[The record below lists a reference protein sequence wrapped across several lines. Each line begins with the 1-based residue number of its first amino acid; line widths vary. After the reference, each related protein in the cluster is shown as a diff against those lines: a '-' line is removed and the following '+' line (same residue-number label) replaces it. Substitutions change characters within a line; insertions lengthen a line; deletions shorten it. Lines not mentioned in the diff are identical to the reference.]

1 MNFIPPQR
9 NKDWTLAS
17 TMLVYTIMRSKRTI
31 KASRSAAFTLVE
43 IMIVVAIIG
52 LLAAIAIANFVYARS
67 TSQANA
73 CINNMHQIDGA
84 VTEWALEKGK
94 KTGDPAPSLTDDL
107 TPYLKLNS
115 SGSIPSCPA
124 GGTYIM
130 NTVGAI
136 PQITCS
142 LGSSVN
148 PPHVLQ

>member
-17 TMLVYTIMRSKRTI
+17 PMLVYTIMRSKRTI
-31 KASRSAAFTLVE
+31 KVSRSAAFTLVE

-52 LLAAIAIANFVYARS
+52 LLAAIAIANFMNARA

-94 KTGDPAPSLTDDL
+94 KTGDPAPSLITDL
-107 TPYLKLNS
+107 TPYIKLNS

-124 GGTYIM
+124 GGDYIM
-130 NTVGAI
+130 GTVGAI

-148 PPHVLQ
+148 PPHILQ

>member
-1 MNFIPPQR
+1 MR
-9 NKDWTLAS
+9 VKK
-17 TMLVYTIMRSKRTI
+17 TIE
-31 KASRSAAFTLVE
+31 ASRLAAFTLVE

-52 LLAAIAIANFVYARS
+52 LLAAIAISNFMYVRS

-94 KTGDPAPSLTDDL
+94 KTGDPPPSLIADL
-107 TPYLKLNS
+107 TPYIKLNS

-124 GGTYIM
+124 GGSYIM
-130 NTVGAI
+130 GTVGAI

-142 LGSSVN
+142 LSTTVD
-148 PPHVLQ
+148 PPHVLW

>member
-1 MNFIPPQR
+1 
-9 NKDWTLAS
+9 
-17 TMLVYTIMRSKRTI
+17 MLVYAIMRVKKTI
-31 KASRSAAFTLVE
+31 EASRLAAFTLVE

-52 LLAAIAIANFVYARS
+52 LLAAIAIANFMYVRS

-94 KTGDPAPSLTDDL
+94 KTGDPAPSLITDL
-107 TPYLKLNS
+107 TPYIKLNS

-124 GGTYIM
+124 GGSYTM
-130 NTVGAI
+130 GTVGAI

-142 LGSSVN
+142 LDNSVD
-148 PPHVLQ
+148 PPHVLR

>member
-1 MNFIPPQR
+1 
-9 NKDWTLAS
+9 
-17 TMLVYTIMRSKRTI
+17 MLVYAIMRSKKTI
-31 KASRSAAFTLVE
+31 KAPRLGAFTLVE

-52 LLAAIAIANFVYARS
+52 LLAAIAIANFMYVRS

-94 KTGDPAPSLTDDL
+94 KTGDPAPSLVTDL
-107 TPYLKLNS
+107 TPYIKLNS

-124 GGTYIM
+124 GGIYIM
-130 NTVGAI
+130 DTVGAI

-148 PPHVLQ
+148 PPHILQ

>member
-1 MNFIPPQR
+1 
-9 NKDWTLAS
+9 
-17 TMLVYTIMRSKRTI
+17 MLVYTIMRSKRTI
-31 KASRSAAFTLVE
+31 KASPSAAFTLVE

-52 LLAAIAIANFVYARS
+52 LLAAIATASFTRARS

-84 VTEWALEKGK
+84 VTEWALENGK

-107 TPYLKLNS
+107 TPYLRLNS
-115 SGSIPSCPA
+115 SSSIPSCPA

-142 LGSSVN
+142 LSDSVD
-148 PPHVLQ
+148 PPHVLW

>member
-1 MNFIPPQR
+1 
-9 NKDWTLAS
+9 
-17 TMLVYTIMRSKRTI
+17 MLVYTIMRSKRTT

-52 LLAAIAIANFVYARS
+52 LLAAMAIANFMNARS

-94 KTGDPAPSLTDDL
+94 KTGDPGPNLITDL
-107 TPYLKLNS
+107 TPYIKLNS
-115 SGSIPSCPA
+115 SGSLPSCPA
-124 GGTYIM
+124 GGIYIM
-130 NTVGAI
+130 GTVGAI

-142 LGSSVN
+142 LSSSVN
-148 PPHVLQ
+148 PPHILQ

>member
-1 MNFIPPQR
+1 
-9 NKDWTLAS
+9 
-17 TMLVYTIMRSKRTI
+17 MLVYAIMRAKKTI
-31 KASRSAAFTLVE
+31 EASSSAAFTLVE

-52 LLAAIAIANFVYARS
+52 LLAAIAIANFMYVRT

-94 KTGDPAPSLTDDL
+94 KTGDLAPSLIDDL
-107 TPYLKLNS
+107 TPYIRLNS

-124 GGTYIM
+124 GGDYIM
-130 NTVGAI
+130 GTVGAN